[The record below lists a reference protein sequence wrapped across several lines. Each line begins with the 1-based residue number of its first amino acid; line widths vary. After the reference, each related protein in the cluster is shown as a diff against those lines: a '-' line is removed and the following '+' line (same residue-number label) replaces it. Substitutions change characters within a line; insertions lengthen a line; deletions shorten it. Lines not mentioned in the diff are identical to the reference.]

1 MVDDSASARALLGVR
16 LREKGHEVEE
26 VAHAADAAE
35 MALSK
40 PPDAVVTDLWM
51 PGISGLQLCRLLR
64 AEPATATVPVVLLTA
79 SDDRRSRFW
88 ARHAGA
94 TAYVTKTEIDRL
106 TDVLGDL
113 TSSPKTRPP
122 PVAAS
127 AGRDARQRPGAPLA
141 AARRLALR
149 VDHRRRGPRALAE
162 GRGARAA
169 LRGARARSPRDVAG
183 YRWLAL
189 TTDSAPAPHVKYT
202 TRLFIHTHPDLKEV
216 AEREARD
223 ALDVA
228 PPPER
233 RKPDEGDAFVIADKR
248 AVEAEWSTPPIL
260 LPVRFG
266 TVPMGQIALAPS
278 RRGASHDDR
287 RLIAMMAN
295 ELGGPLRMAALVAEA
310 RRLASTDTL
319 TGLLNRR
326 AFVER
331 IEKARAASDKQLFP
345 ISMLL
350 LDVDHFKKVNDTL
363 GHDAGDAVL
372 QGVARV
378 LSAMARKSDFV
389 ARWGGEEF
397 VVVPHVDG
405 RGRRAH
411 RRRARP
417 SRHRRREVR
426 APERHRASRDGL
438 GRPRERGERRVGH
451 PRSARPRRQG
461 DVRREASRAKS
472 RGDCMIDDALWRFSG
487 SGAPALTMIAFA
499 IATRGRRVPSRR
511 RRAGRGDCARTGCA
525 RQTAPAPAPAAAAT
539 TEPPAAT
546 SKRTAWPW
554 VIMGARRRARSS
566 PSTVLE
572 VHAVEGGRPA
582 RRRRDEALLAPAG
595 RSVAAALQS
604 PQRQHDNAAKSSRTA
619 ALVVGTV
626 GFLAV
631 AGAVVLWFVEG
642 SSSSSAPRTRR
653 RRAGEGEALAPAR
666 RSARATPARASARR
680 SESYAV
686 DAATRSARRSRSR
699 PSRRRS

>member
-1 MVDDSASARALLGVR
+1 VARILLVDDSASARALLGAR
-16 LREKGHEVEE
+16 LREKGHDVEE
-26 VAHAADAAE
+26 AAHAADAAE
-35 MALSK
+35 MALAK

-122 PVAAS
+122 PATHPQIVTRGNVQERLSQLLDAS
-127 AGRDARQRPGAPLA
+127 LFESTIAGE
-141 AARRLALR
+141 
-149 VDHRRRGPRALAE
+149 VRALSQKAE
-162 GRGARAA
+162 ELEQLFGDLCA
-169 LRGARARSPRDVAG
+169 LASDVAG

-189 TTDSAPAPHVKYT
+189 TTDMAAAPHVVYR
-202 TRLFIHTHPDLKEV
+202 TRLFIHTHPDLKDA
-216 AEREARD
+216 AERESRD

-233 RKPDEGDAFVIADKR
+233 RKPAEGDAFVIADKR

-278 RRGASHDDR
+278 RRGASHEDR
-287 RLIAMMAN
+287 RLVAMMAN

-378 LSAMARKSDFV
+378 LLSIARKSDFV

-397 VVVPHVDG
+397 VLCLTSTAEAGARVAAERVRRAIAEAKYTLPNGNEHHATASVGLASAESAAWDIHDLIG
-405 RGRRAH
+405 RSDKAMYAAKHRGRN
-411 RRRARP
+411 
-417 SRHRRREVR
+417 
-426 APERHRASRDGL
+426 
-438 GRPRERGERRVGH
+438 RV
-451 PRSARPRRQG
+451 
-461 DVRREASRAKS
+461 E
-472 RGDCMIDDALWRFSG
+472 
-487 SGAPALTMIAFA
+487 
-499 IATRGRRVPSRR
+499 
-511 RRAGRGDCARTGCA
+511 
-525 RQTAPAPAPAAAAT
+525 TA
-539 TEPPAAT
+539 
-546 SKRTAWPW
+546 
-554 VIMGARRRARSS
+554 
-566 PSTVLE
+566 
-572 VHAVEGGRPA
+572 
-582 RRRRDEALLAPAG
+582 
-595 RSVAAALQS
+595 
-604 PQRQHDNAAKSSRTA
+604 
-619 ALVVGTV
+619 
-626 GFLAV
+626 
-631 AGAVVLWFVEG
+631 
-642 SSSSSAPRTRR
+642 
-653 RRAGEGEALAPAR
+653 
-666 RSARATPARASARR
+666 
-680 SESYAV
+680 
-686 DAATRSARRSRSR
+686 
-699 PSRRRS
+699 

>member
-16 LREKGHEVEE
+16 LRDKGHTVEE

-35 MALSK
+35 MALAQ

-64 AEPATATVPVVLLTA
+64 AEPATANVPVVLLTA

-113 TSSPKTRPP
+113 TSSPMTRPP
-122 PVAAS
+122 PAMHAQVPQVQARGNVQERLSQLLDAS
-127 AGRDARQRPGAPLA
+127 LFESTIAGE
-141 AARRLALR
+141 
-149 VDHRRRGPRALAE
+149 VRALSQKAE
-162 GRGARAA
+162 ELEQLFEGLCA
-169 LRGARARSPRDVAG
+169 LASDVAG

-202 TRLFIHTHPDLKEV
+202 TRLFVHTHPDLKE
-216 AEREARD
+216 AADREARD
-223 ALDVA
+223 ALHVA

-260 LPVRFG
+260 LPIRFG
-266 TVPMGQIALAPS
+266 SVQMGQIALAPS

-287 RLIAMMAN
+287 RLIAMMAD

-326 AFVER
+326 AFIER

-345 ISMLL
+345 ISTLL

-378 LSAMARKSDFV
+378 LSGMARKSDFV

-397 VVVPHVDG
+397 VVCLTTTAEGGARIAAERVRRAIADARYVLPNGKEHRATASVGLASAESADWDIHELLG
-405 RGRRAH
+405 RSDKAMYAAKHRGRN
-411 RRRARP
+411 
-417 SRHRRREVR
+417 
-426 APERHRASRDGL
+426 
-438 GRPRERGERRVGH
+438 RV
-451 PRSARPRRQG
+451 
-461 DVRREASRAKS
+461 E
-472 RGDCMIDDALWRFSG
+472 
-487 SGAPALTMIAFA
+487 
-499 IATRGRRVPSRR
+499 
-511 RRAGRGDCARTGCA
+511 
-525 RQTAPAPAPAAAAT
+525 TA
-539 TEPPAAT
+539 
-546 SKRTAWPW
+546 
-554 VIMGARRRARSS
+554 
-566 PSTVLE
+566 
-572 VHAVEGGRPA
+572 
-582 RRRRDEALLAPAG
+582 
-595 RSVAAALQS
+595 
-604 PQRQHDNAAKSSRTA
+604 
-619 ALVVGTV
+619 
-626 GFLAV
+626 
-631 AGAVVLWFVEG
+631 
-642 SSSSSAPRTRR
+642 
-653 RRAGEGEALAPAR
+653 
-666 RSARATPARASARR
+666 
-680 SESYAV
+680 
-686 DAATRSARRSRSR
+686 
-699 PSRRRS
+699 